1 MIYIYLIFL
10 SILFNLH
17 FNSNIIAGKLHFFA
31 AVLIVFIQF
40 LILSLSKNLFTIG
53 FPVLI
58 FLSSIAK
65 YFIKTFKIKIT
76 TNAIGLVFETSLEE
90 ASGYVGWEIFG
101 YVILMVILSIT
112 AVVIFRKIYKKDFR
126 KKLILIVVLSSILP
140 VCKKFHYT
148 TQLLPHIIFEKS
160 YKYALERY
168 KFYKLVQKNKKDF
181 QFKYLKISKDSPDIV
196 VLVIGEAARA
206 DHFHING
213 YFRQTSPEIEK
224 LPDFVSFKKFYSC
237 DITTR
242 KSIPCFMTR
251 ATIKNREPVEKEKS
265 VISVFKKAGYYTYW
279 ISNQRKLGKYDS
291 PVTIIAKEAD
301 FLKFN
306 NPTGDLKNIHIY
318 DENLFPVLKQILR
331 DKKHPKKFIVLHTIG
346 SHWHYEKHYPDRFRV
361 FTPVCKD
368 KDPSKCGQYKVINSY
383 DNTILYTDFVLV
395 NIIKIISKFNS
406 ILLYVSDH
414 GEQLGENGIYGHGQE
429 RNEYQT
435 HIAAFMWFSNKYKKL
450 YNKVKLKENLYLT
463 HDTVFH
469 SLLGCSKIDTDLIDE
484 KLNICR

>member
-17 FNSNIIAGKLHFFA
+17 FNNHIFTGKFHFFA
-31 AVLIVFIQF
+31 AVIIVFIQF
-40 LILSLSKNLFTIG
+40 LILSLSKNLFSIG
-53 FPVLI
+53 FPILI

-65 YFIKTFKIKIT
+65 YFINTFKIKIT

-90 ASGYVGWEIFG
+90 ASGYVGWEMVA
-101 YVILMVILSIT
+101 YVFLMVVLSII
-112 AVVIFRKIYKKDFR
+112 AVIIFRKIYKKDFK
-126 KKLILIVVLSSILP
+126 KKLVLIIILSCFLP
-140 VCKKFHYT
+140 VFKKFHYT
-148 TQLLPHIIFEKS
+148 IQLLPHIIFEKS

-168 KFYKLVQKNKKDF
+168 KFYRLTKKNKKNF
-181 QFKYLKISKDSPDIV
+181 KYKYLKISKDSPDIV
-196 VLVIGEAARA
+196 LLVIGEAARE

-224 LPDFVSFKKFYSC
+224 LTNFVSFKKFYSC

-251 ATIKNREPVEKEKS
+251 ATINNRKPIKTEKS

-318 DENLFPVLKQILR
+318 DENLFPILKNILN
-331 DKKHPKKFIVLHTIG
+331 DKKHHKKFIVLHTIG
-346 SHWHYEKHYPDRFRV
+346 SHWHYEKHYPDSFRV
-361 FTPVCKD
+361 FTPVCLF
-368 KDPSKCGQYKVINSY
+368 KDPTKCGREKVINSY
-383 DNTILYTDFVLV
+383 DNTILNTDFVLA
-395 NIIKIISKFNS
+395 NIVKIISKFNS
-406 ILLYVSDH
+406 ILIYVSDH
-414 GEQLGENGIYGHGQE
+414 GEQLGENGIYGHGQK

-435 HIAAFMWFSNKYKKL
+435 HIAAFMWFSKKYKKL
-450 YNKVKLKENLYLT
+450 YKKVKSKENLYLT
-463 HDTVFH
+463 HDIVFH
-469 SLLGCSKIDTDLIDE
+469 SLLGCSKIDTNIIDK
-484 KLNICR
+484 KLNICK